1 MKFLILPDR
10 AIRLLEAV
18 VAGISTLKKGMNM
31 LQDEID
37 KLREDVR
44 ANTSATQAAA
54 TLLDQLA
61 GRLEQAADD
70 PDEIRAIAASVRANS
85 QSLGDAVT
93 RNTPAEEPTEPPA
106 PPTEPTT

>member
-10 AIRLLEAV
+10 GIRLLNHMA
-18 VAGISTLKKGMNM
+18 AGISTLMKGMTM
-31 LQDEID
+31 LQEEID
-37 KLREDVR
+37 KLREDVQ

-85 QSLGDAVT
+85 QALGDAVT
-93 RNTPAEEPTEPPA
+93 RNTPAQEPTEPPT